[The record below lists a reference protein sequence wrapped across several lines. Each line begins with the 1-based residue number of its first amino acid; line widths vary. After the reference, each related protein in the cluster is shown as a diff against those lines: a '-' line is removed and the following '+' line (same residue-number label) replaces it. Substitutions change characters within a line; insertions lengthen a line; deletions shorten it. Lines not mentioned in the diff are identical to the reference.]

1 MRNNLKNI
9 ALGVL
14 GLLVLGLF
22 GAFVNVSTESSQV
35 GRYVPVDDD
44 NPDGWRLRILDTKT
58 GRLYFVRG
66 GQMYYSEG
74 VKGAEPARSIT
85 LSED

>member
-22 GAFVNVSTESSQV
+22 GAFVSVSTETSQV
-35 GRYVPVDDD
+35 GEVGRYLPIVSPQT
-44 NPDGWRLRILDTKT
+44 DGLNFNILDTKT
-58 GRLYFVRG
+58 GRVYFTRDGERV
-66 GQMYYSEG
+66 YWDY
-74 VKGAEPARSIT
+74 VKGAKPSN
-85 LSED
+85 

>member
-14 GLLVLGLF
+14 GLLVLVLL
-22 GAFVNVSTESSQV
+22 GAFVSKSTETSQVGEV

-44 NPDGWRLRILDTKT
+44 DPDGWELRILDTKT

-74 VKGAEPARSIT
+74 VKGAKP
-85 LSED
+85 SED